1 MARPSCAALCTACG
15 AAPKI
20 VCMKQHP
27 GRVRRARW
35 RAGTPVEETRGARRH
50 RFMESADIN
59 VAFRLLF
66 DALRAN
72 VRRGMTCEGQT
83 YAIEMDACVPGQLL
97 GSVWLPPAAQGIGS
111 PAQLYD
117 ARKRRALY
125 DRLLAQARPESLF
138 AYLCE
143 RSGGLYLEIVG
154 EDGAFAALFPMA
166 PGRGWRQRELQ
177 RAEHWRLDLR
187 TLDASR

>member
-1 MARPSCAALCTACG
+1 
-15 AAPKI
+15 
-20 VCMKQHP
+20 MKQHP

-35 RAGTPVEETRGARRH
+35 RAGTPVEEARGARRH

-59 VAFRLLF
+59 AAFRLLF

-97 GSVWLPPAAQGIGS
+97 SSEWLPIAAHGLTS
-111 PAQLYD
+111 PSQLHD

-143 RSGGLYLEIVG
+143 RKGGLYLEIVG
-154 EDGAFAALFPMA
+154 EDGAFAALYPMSS
-166 PGRGWRQRELQ
+166 GRGWRQRELE
-177 RAEHWRLDLR
+177 RAPHHRLDLR
-187 TLDASR
+187 ALDASR